1 MSGLDLAKHVGLK
14 LCECKTF
21 SERLE
26 CTATNL
32 EQILREKISDG
43 ILVAWQVQN
52 IVWNK
57 FDGENFLPNVED
69 LLEIRLFNRREEI
82 HLKRAGD
89 KFIGRYVRDD
99 DGTGTFYAD
108 SFSRF
113 WGERDKNFSSTNGFI
128 KLADE
133 RRKISMELP
142 CDDGGKKFY
151 GLTTRNYI
159 GSDDATGLSGYFDY
173 RFVAIESAWDGD

>member
-14 LCECKTF
+14 LCKCKTF
-21 SERLE
+21 SERIN
-26 CTATNL
+26 CTATEL

-43 ILVAWQVQN
+43 ILVAWQVQK
-52 IVWNK
+52 IVWDK

-69 LLEIRLFNRREEI
+69 LLEIRLFNRREEV
-82 HLKRAGD
+82 HLKRAG
-89 KFIGRYVRDD
+89 KFFVGRYVRDD

-113 WGERDKNFSSTNGFI
+113 WGECTASANGRI
-128 KLADE
+128 KLCDE

-159 GSDDATGLSGYFDY
+159 DSDDATGLSGYFDY